1 MFGSYDKA
9 IEVIK
14 KLDLESWLEREC
26 GCLHGVGPFSS
37 FCSPEFMAEVLK
49 KYLVSALK
57 EAKTDEIKEYEQHC
71 EGAGKVP
78 ETDNDYDVLKDGD
91 PY

>member
-1 MFGSYDKA
+1 
-9 IEVIK
+9 
-14 KLDLESWLEREC
+14 
-26 GCLHGVGPFSS
+26 
-37 FCSPEFMAEVLK
+37 MAEVLK

>member
-9 IEVIK
+9 IEVVTKEYDMFLEKNDLIEK
-14 KLDLESWLEREC
+14 PEACYGAGIIARIINKLQ
-26 GCLHGVGPFSS
+26 
-37 FCSPEFMAEVLK
+37 
-49 KYLVSALK
+49 
-57 EAKTDEIKEYEQHC
+57 EAKTNEITEYEQHC